1 MFIFIFFNLCLG
13 WNLVCFYWKLKKK
26 QDGQSLQESVDLISN
41 VPEDIVYS
49 ILVRMPIREAIRTS
63 ILSRKWRYKWNFIPD
78 IVFNKDCLMEGA
90 STTTHATVVDHV
102 LLHHVGSTISK
113 FTCRSYVPRCSH
125 IDSWILF
132 LSRNGIKKL
141 TLAIRPTDDRYD
153 VPSSIFLCQELCHLH
168 LSYCYLKVAPTF
180 NDFHNLLVLKL
191 VYSIISTDDLAC
203 LISKSPLLERLT
215 LEVFRASG
223 CLNIHAPNLHHLKL
237 HGIFQDVLLATINIW
252 LMCLLVFGTILSN
265 IKLALCSSLMGV
277 FRGLRD
283 LHWWLVP

>member
-1 MFIFIFFNLCLG
+1 
-13 WNLVCFYWKLKKK
+13 
-26 QDGQSLQESVDLISN
+26 
-41 VPEDIVYS
+41 
-49 ILVRMPIREAIRTS
+49 
-63 ILSRKWRYKWNFIPD
+63 
-78 IVFNKDCLMEGA
+78 MEGA

-223 CLNIHAPNLHHLKL
+223 CLNIHAPNLRHLKL
-237 HGIFQDVLLATINIW
+237 HGIFQDVLLATSQHLTDVSIRFRHNLEQHKTRTLFQFNGCFQGIER
-252 LMCLLVFGTILSN
+252 
-265 IKLALCSSLMGV
+265 LALMAGSLKVTVG
-277 FRGLRD
+277 GKNDTHLD
-283 LHWWLVP
+283 